1 MLAIGEAC
9 CQNWNENRY
18 IGQSFSQSTASTT
31 TFSENHWKRTVQKY
45 YYNNTT
51 ALGVGTTHIPPYFC
65 DNTQPNEQSAFAP
78 KGAVLPLP
86 LAEHMDWTRYECP
99 GTLLHLVRVK
109 LPRSER
115 HQCQES
121 FLEKKTQ
128 RTSSFLHA
136 SIVTQRWDFI
146 SPGAKDTGML
156 KDTKHEKSWSNKKSW
171 SNNAKMKVN
180 TWVNQTSRSLFF
192 FQMSVKAWV
201 CIGDI
206 QDFLLQN
213 HIPGTWK
220 VNTES
225 IIYSIR
231 L

>member
-1 MLAIGEAC
+1 MLAIGEAR
-9 CQNWNENRY
+9 CQNWKENRY

-121 FLEKKTQ
+121 FLEKKPKEHLPFCMQ
-128 RTSSFLHA
+128 VLWPRGEISFHLLPRTLECSRTPNMRSHDLIRNHDL
-136 SIVTQRWDFI
+136 IMPKWRWTLGLTRQVDRYFF
-146 SPGAKDTGML
+146 SR
-156 KDTKHEKSWSNKKSW
+156 
-171 SNNAKMKVN
+171 
-180 TWVNQTSRSLFF
+180 WV
-192 FQMSVKAWV
+192 
-201 CIGDI
+201 
-206 QDFLLQN
+206 
-213 HIPGTWK
+213 
-220 VNTES
+220 
-225 IIYSIR
+225 
-231 L
+231 